1 MPAREFDVVV
11 VGSGPAGYVCA
22 IRLAQL
28 GKRVAVVERD
38 AIGGCCLNV
47 GCIPSKALIA
57 AGSFF
62 DRLKRASEMG
72 IEISG
77 ARLDLAKL
85 VAWKDG
91 IVSRLTGG
99 VGSLFKNHRIETVKG
114 TATLKSSSEVEVKGA
129 GAAEALRARAIVL
142 ATGSEPIA
150 LKEFPWSGGVWSS
163 TEALSPAEIPK
174 RLVVIGG
181 GYIGLEL
188 GIFYAKVGAQVTVV
202 EMTGG
207 LLPGTDPDLS
217 AVVARTLKKGA

>member
-72 IEISG
+72 IEVSG
-77 ARLDLAKL
+77 ARLDLARM

-91 IVSRLTGG
+91 IVAKLTGG
-99 VGSLFKNHRIETVKG
+99 IASRSQNHR
-114 TATLKSSSEVEVKGA
+114 TAT
-129 GAAEALRARAIVL
+129 
-142 ATGSEPIA
+142 ATGA
-150 LKEFPWSGGVWSS
+150 
-163 TEALSPAEIPK
+163 
-174 RLVVIGG
+174 
-181 GYIGLEL
+181 
-188 GIFYAKVGAQVTVV
+188 
-202 EMTGG
+202 
-207 LLPGTDPDLS
+207 
-217 AVVARTLKKGA
+217 